1 MKLER
6 PKRRLEIRI
15 VDMKTNK
22 SKTFSVYE
30 SGREPDLERI
40 ARKLKETM
48 KRI

>member
-30 SGREPDLERI
+30 SGREPDLEKI
-40 ARKLKETM
+40 AEKLKKAIE
-48 KRI
+48 RI